1 MINEVISDL
10 INIEVAR
17 VEKMPQDKQ
26 MLIYLYD
33 TQELFSTNIYKGYVR
48 MTKGSRFDL
57 ANGQPMTR
65 NNYKLVLFLDKTKC
79 LQEIMNIIANLEL
92 KNQVGT
98 IMSLKVGDYY
108 LDSWD
113 NILKE
118 MNKDKFYTKYKV
130 IVVDLESEEI
140 ICKEKIKC
148 N

>member
-1 MINEVISDL
+1 MIDNVISEL
-10 INIEVAR
+10 IDKTIVR
-17 VEKMPQDKQ
+17 VDKRPDGGN

-33 TQELFSTNIYKGYVR
+33 SMELFTTLKYDGYLR

-57 ANGQPMTR
+57 EQAQMTR
-65 NNYKLVLFLDKTKC
+65 NTYKLVLFLDKKTCEKDI
-79 LQEIMNIIANLEL
+79 LNIIANIDTKKQLENVF
-92 KNQVGT
+92 K
-98 IMSLKVGDYY
+98 IKVSDYY

-118 MNKDKFYTKYKV
+118 MNKDKSYTKYKV
-130 IVVDLESEEI
+130 IVIDIESEEI